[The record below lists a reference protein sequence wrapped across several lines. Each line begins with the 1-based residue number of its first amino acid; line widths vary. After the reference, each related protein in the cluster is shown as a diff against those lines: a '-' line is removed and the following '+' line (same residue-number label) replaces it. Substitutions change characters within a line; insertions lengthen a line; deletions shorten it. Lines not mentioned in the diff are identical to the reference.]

1 MLMENKVNVNQVHNL
16 KGSHF
21 EGFTLYHF
29 AVLSK
34 TVDMIKYLLENK
46 VLLGLEVYINQRNA
60 VTIIHCLPFV
70 NCYSISKEIQ
80 PDSLQ

>member
-1 MLMENKVNVNQVHNL
+1 MLLETRIDVNQIHRV

-34 TVDMIKYLLENK
+34 TIEMLIYLIDNR
-46 VLLGLEVYINQRNA
+46 VLLGLDVYINNRNA
-60 VTIIHCLPFV
+60 VSALLSDKLLYIR
-70 NCYSISKEIQ
+70 
-80 PDSLQ
+80 